1 MDPISAVKGGSELA
15 KNFGLGVVLAI
26 IAIGILAWVIWY
38 SFTQN
43 TKREERM
50 AKEAREREDKL
61 VGIIQAQGVALRD
74 LTTSINNLNNRIEN
88 AQAEHQNRHQSLL
101 VANQKCRE
109 ENEAILR
116 KIDKLDDKL
125 DNKECKAK

>member
-1 MDPISAVKGGSELA
+1 MDPISATKQGVDLA
-15 KNFGLGVVLAI
+15 NRYGLATVLAI
-26 IAIGILAWVIWY
+26 ISIGILAWVIWY
-38 SFTQN
+38 TLTTN

-61 VGIIQAQGVALRD
+61 VNIIQTQGIALRD

-101 VANQKCRE
+101 VASQRCRD
-109 ENEAILR
+109 ENEAIIRQITALSN
-116 KIDKLDDKL
+116 KID
-125 DNKECKAK
+125 DNECKAK